1 MDIRPMP
8 WLPQNAPAS
17 APTGPAV
24 QPQAWLRELE
34 HARWQAQPR
43 QQPASAGQT
52 DGQPSAE
59 LPADAEHVPGRTP
72 SAPQPLQEARRGVP
86 AETRSAASVP
96 REGPARSLP
105 TAAAPAA
112 SQPLALPLAAQ
123 AFVAGELHRRRQGS
137 NSRSFFEPAQPQADE
152 AWARRSIHVH
162 LGAEELSVWIRDNGL
177 DPEAALALLD
187 HLVVLHGPHPRTYRQ
202 VRLTVNGQPVDAA
215 AHLPQH
221 NLSYSGE
228 HRGD

>member
-1 MDIRPMP
+1 MDIRPTP
-8 WLPQNAPAS
+8 WLSQSFAAA

-43 QQPASAGQT
+43 HQPASARQT
-52 DGQPSAE
+52 DGQPAAE
-59 LPADAEHVPGRTP
+59 PAAHAEHAPRQAQG
-72 SAPQPLQEARRGVP
+72 APQPQEARRGAQ
-86 AETRSAASVP
+86 AETRSAASAP
-96 REGPARSLP
+96 SEGPARPLP

-123 AFVAGELHRRRQGS
+123 AFVVGELHRRRHGS
-137 NSRSFFEPAQPQADE
+137 NSRFLPEPAQPRADE
-152 AWARRSIHVH
+152 AWARRSVHVH
-162 LGAEELSVWIRDNGL
+162 LGAEELSVWVRDSGL
-177 DPEAALALLD
+177 DAEAALALLD
-187 HLVVLHGPHPRTYRQ
+187 HLAVLHGADSFAYRQ
-202 VRLTVNGQPVDAA
+202 LRLTVNGQPVGAA
-215 AHLPQH
+215 AHPQQH

>member
-1 MDIRPMP
+1 MDIRPTP
-8 WLPQNAPAS
+8 WLSRSAPAA

-43 QQPASAGQT
+43 HQSANAGQA

-59 LPADAEHVPGRTP
+59 PVAHAEHAPGQAQG
-72 SAPQPLQEARRGVP
+72 APQPQEARRGAP
-86 AETRSAASVP
+86 TETRGAASVP
-96 REGPARSLP
+96 REGPARPLP
-105 TAAAPAA
+105 IAAAPAA

-137 NSRSFFEPAQPQADE
+137 NSRSLPEPAQPQADE
-152 AWARRSIHVH
+152 AWARRSVHVH
-162 LGAEELSVWIRDNGL
+162 LGAEELSVWVRDSGL
-177 DPEAALALLD
+177 DAEAALALLD
-187 HLVVLHGPHPRTYRQ
+187 HLAVLHGADPRAYRQ
-202 VRLTVNGQPVDAA
+202 VRLTVNGQPVGAA
-215 AHLPQH
+215 ANRAQH

>member
-1 MDIRPMP
+1 MDIRPTP
-8 WLPQNAPAS
+8 WLSQSSPAA

-43 QQPASAGQT
+43 HQPANAGLA

-59 LPADAEHVPGRTP
+59 PAAHAEHAPGQTP
-72 SAPQPLQEARRGVP
+72 GAPQPLQEARRGAP
-86 AETRSAASVP
+86 AETRGAASLA
-96 REGPARSLP
+96 REDAARPLP

-112 SQPLALPLAAQ
+112 SRPVALPIAAQ

-137 NSRSFFEPAQPQADE
+137 SSRSLFEPAQPQADE
-152 AWARRSIHVH
+152 AWARRSVHVH
-162 LGAEELSVWIRDNGL
+162 LGAEELSVWVRDSGL
-177 DPEAALALLD
+177 DAEAALALLD
-187 HLVVLHGPHPRTYRQ
+187 HLALLHGPDPRTYRQ
-202 VRLTVNGQPVDAA
+202 VRLTVNGQPVGAA
-215 AHLPQH
+215 AHPPQH
-221 NLSYSGE
+221 NLFYSGE